1 MQFLPVGGW
10 MNDEQDYNIEILA
23 VQQLWKANK
32 TSFSCVFF
40 PTDRTVQE
48 QCCVAMLEDIMCT
61 NGINTAKDLGSC
73 DTLFSNTCETKTTKV
88 RLSACKYA
96 LVFVCT
102 EHEDVNTGWNHRLH
116 RKSPSTKSV
125 CITSR
130 CWTAR
135 MEANDWW
142 ERWCGS
148 ACMCVCACERARA
161 QWAGWGMSLQGG
173 VELCAVREYKFSS
186 DSQNRPQAHIQT
198 PFTS

>member
-23 VQQLWKANK
+23 IQLLWKANK
-32 TSFSCVFF
+32 TSFSFVFF
-40 PTDRTVQE
+40 PADRTVQE
-48 QCCVAMLEDIMCT
+48 QCCVAVLEDIMCT

-88 RLSACKYA
+88 HLSACKYV

-102 EHEDVNTGWNHRLH
+102 KHEDVNTGWNHRLH

-125 CITSR
+125 YITSR

-148 ACMCVCACERARA
+148 ACMCVCVRACTCTVSRMRHVTPGRNGA
-161 QWAGWGMSLQGG
+161 
-173 VELCAVREYKFSS
+173 LCCQR
-186 DSQNRPQAHIQT
+186 I
-198 PFTS
+198 